1 MLSLPAS
8 DLSNDRIPEPIKK
21 GNESLENKLHNE
33 LELLLPPKDTNL
45 GKISRYHFKARGK
58 FIRGKLALITGDSF
72 GVSKEWSLLW
82 ALSVELM
89 HNASLVHDDI
99 CDHDSIRRGNRNVSA
114 KFGEEVALTFGD
126 WLIGKS
132 FELASIITTE
142 SKETALI
149 TSLAKAL
156 QITSNGQV
164 KDLSYLKY
172 PDWTEYLAIAGN
184 KTAPLLSVP
193 ISGMLQL
200 SGNLC
205 HCGPLNNVLIE
216 TSKYYQISND
226 ILNFLG
232 EDGALSPFSDIHRR
246 APNAVIIKFRDTLNN
261 TSTKKIFDEWLNS
274 FIDCD
279 VEYWRNQIN
288 HSSALLEAKKALE
301 FIDYRIEEQSK
312 ALPKKLKNITNSIKT
327 QIKIANQ
334 IKF

>member
-8 DLSNDRIPEPIKK
+8 NLAIDSVFEPIKK
-21 GNESLENKLHNE
+21 GNESLENQLQHE
-33 LELLLPPKDTNL
+33 LELLLPPRETQL
-45 GKISRYHFKARGK
+45 GEIARYHFKARGK

-72 GVSKEWSLLW
+72 RVSKKWSMLW

-114 KFGEEVALTFGD
+114 KYGEEVALTFGD

-132 FELASIITTE
+132 FELASIITSE
-142 SKETALI
+142 AKETALI

-164 KDLSYLKY
+164 KDLTYLKY
-172 PDWTEYLAIAGN
+172 PNWNEYLGIAGN
-184 KTAPLLSVP
+184 KTAPLLSIP

-205 HCGPLNNVLIE
+205 HCGPLNNVLLE

-232 EDGALSPFSDIHRR
+232 KDGALSPF
-246 APNAVIIKFRDTLNN
+246 L
-261 TSTKKIFDEWLNS
+261 
-274 FIDCD
+274 
-279 VEYWRNQIN
+279 
-288 HSSALLEAKKALE
+288 
-301 FIDYRIEEQSK
+301 
-312 ALPKKLKNITNSIKT
+312 
-327 QIKIANQ
+327 
-334 IKF
+334 

>member
-8 DLSNDRIPEPIKK
+8 DLSNDGIFEPIKK
-21 GNESLENKLHNE
+21 RNESLENKLHNE
-33 LELLLPPKDTNL
+33 LVLLLPPKETHL
-45 GKISRYHFKARGK
+45 GEIGRYHFKARGK
-58 FIRGKLALITGDSF
+58 FIRGKLALITGDTF
-72 GVSKEWSLLW
+72 RVSKRWSLLW

-132 FELASIITTE
+132 FELASIITSE

-172 PDWTEYLAIAGN
+172 PNWSEYLAIAGN

-205 HCGPLNNVLIE
+205 YCGPLNNVLLE

-232 EDGALSPFSDIHRR
+232 EDGALSPFSDIHRK
-246 APNAVIIKFRDTLNN
+246 APNAVIIKYRDTIN
-261 TSTKKIFDEWLNS
+261 SSKKNIFDEWLNS
-274 FIDCD
+274 FIDSD

-288 HSSALLEAKKALE
+288 CSSALLETKKALE
-301 FIDYRIEEQSK
+301 SMDCKIENQSK
-312 ALPKKLKNITNSIKT
+312 ALPKKLKDITNSIKN

>member
-8 DLSNDRIPEPIKK
+8 NLAIDSVFEPIKK
-21 GNESLENKLHNE
+21 GNESLENQLQHE
-33 LELLLPPKDTNL
+33 LELLLPPRDTQL
-45 GKISRYHFKARGK
+45 GEIARYHFKARGK

-72 GVSKEWSLLW
+72 RVSKKWSMLW

-114 KFGEEVALTFGD
+114 KYGEEVALTFGD

-132 FELASIITTE
+132 FELASIITSE
-142 SKETALI
+142 AKETALI

-164 KDLSYLKY
+164 KDLTYLKY
-172 PDWTEYLAIAGN
+172 PNWNEYLGIAGN
-184 KTAPLLSVP
+184 KTAPLLSIP

-205 HCGPLNNVLIE
+205 HCGPLNNVLLE

-232 EDGALSPFSDIHRR
+232 KDGALSPFSDIQRK
-246 APNAVIIKFRDTLNN
+246 APNAVIIKFRDTINA
-261 TSTKKIFDEWLNS
+261 STKVVFDEWLNS
-274 FIDCD
+274 FVDYDI
-279 VEYWRNQIN
+279 EHWKQLIN
-288 HSSALLEAKKALE
+288 RSSALLETKKALE
-301 FIDYRIEEQSK
+301 VIERKIEEQSK
-312 ALPKKLKNITNSIKT
+312 PLPKKLKDITNSVKT

-334 IKF
+334 INF